1 MLTSFHFHRKTQFLS
16 GSNIYIAEDFSK
28 KVRDKRA
35 ELRKF
40 MKQTKKRNPGLK
52 MSLRYDKLMIDK
64 EVYTC
69 NEVTGQVE
77 LQLASG
83 HEEGGRVSP
92 TSQPNTPHHAR
103 ARVRSKSSGRR
114 KKLEKAFSTGEI
126 FTDQQSKSKVSGWL
140 LIETLG
146 SFTLL

>member
-1 MLTSFHFHRKTQFLS
+1 
-16 GSNIYIAEDFSK
+16 
-28 KVRDKRA
+28 
-35 ELRKF
+35 

-146 SFTLL
+146 SFTFFYN

>member
-1 MLTSFHFHRKTQFLS
+1 
-16 GSNIYIAEDFSK
+16 
-28 KVRDKRA
+28 
-35 ELRKF
+35 

-64 EVYTC
+64 EVYTY
-69 NEVTGQVE
+69 NDVTGQVE

-92 TSQPNTPHHAR
+92 TSQPNTPHHGR

-114 KKLEKAFSTGEI
+114 KKLEKAFSTGEMFPPI
-126 FTDQQSKSKVSGWL
+126 VKFGIHLCSNKNMRTRVKA
-140 LIETLG
+140 
-146 SFTLL
+146 

>member
-28 KVRDKRA
+28 KVRDKRT

-126 FTDQQSKSKVSGWL
+126 FTVFPTNSRSQRLALEFGIWN
-140 LIETLG
+140 
-146 SFTLL
+146 

>member
-1 MLTSFHFHRKTQFLS
+1 MLTSFHLHRKTQFLS

-28 KVRDKRA
+28 KVRDKRT

-126 FTDQQSKSKVSGWL
+126 FKVFPTNSQSQWFQV
-140 LIETLG
+140 G
-146 SFTLL
+146 S